1 LWRRWREQ
9 GVETLGRIKKPPFIQ
24 TVRVHDIPERGQQ
37 AIKKF
42 LLIIHCDT
50 YIPFAHDI
58 CDSGF

>member
-1 LWRRWREQ
+1 MA
-9 GVETLGRIKKPPFIQ
+9 TLGRIKKPPFIQ

-37 AIKKF
+37 AIKKV